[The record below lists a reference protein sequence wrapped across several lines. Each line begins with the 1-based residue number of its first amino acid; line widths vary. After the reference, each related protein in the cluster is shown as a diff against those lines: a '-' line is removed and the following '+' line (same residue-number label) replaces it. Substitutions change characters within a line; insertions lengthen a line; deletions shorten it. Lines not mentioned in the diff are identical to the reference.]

1 MQSWRPGIP
10 VGRVDAALVGRE
22 HILEAWRE
30 ATSPVHRT
38 CPLPSQ
44 GKFDASIVAYN
55 LDGLVVSRMRFD
67 ASYFERDSSRIRADE
82 TDCITI
88 QHYLSG
94 SIRGRVGD
102 HELYVAPDRISIQDS
117 AVPYS
122 GRAEASEVL
131 SVGIPRHRVPC
142 ADRLRTRLPL
152 LSLPLNTAR
161 GSLLARCVMGLW
173 TDLCA
178 GRVFEPVTVADAF
191 LGLVNALIEHS
202 VDQAADSSCQEME
215 QYLREHLADATL
227 GPEELEHTFNVSRS
241 AIYRRFE
248 PYGGVAAFIRSE
260 RLRRCHAELIRPR
273 AARVPVS
280 AIAGA
285 FGFHD
290 ASQFSR
296 LFRKTYGVAP
306 SELAASVAPEIPGPA
321 SRRDEAIAG
330 IGMIKSWL
338 KAL

>member
-1 MQSWRPGIP
+1 MQSRRPEIP
-10 VGRVDAALVGRE
+10 VGRVNAGLVGRE

-30 ATSPVHRT
+30 ATSPVCDT
-38 CPLPSQ
+38 YPLCSQ
-44 GKFDASIVAYN
+44 GEFDASIVAYN
-55 LDGLVVSRMRFD
+55 LDGLIVSRLRFD
-67 ASYFERDSSRIRADE
+67 ASYFERIPSRIRAGK

-94 SIRGRVGD
+94 SIRGRIGD
-102 HELYVAPDRISIQDS
+102 HELYLAPDRISIQDS

-122 GRAEASEVL
+122 GRAAASEVL
-131 SVGIPRHRVPC
+131 SVGIPRHRIPR
-142 ADRLRTRLPL
+142 AEMLRTRLPL
-152 LSLPLNTAR
+152 FSLPLNTAR
-161 GSLLARCVMGLW
+161 GSLLARGMTGLW

-178 GRVFEPVTVADAF
+178 GRVFEPDTLADGF
-191 LGLVNALIEHS
+191 LGLVNGLIGHS
-202 VDQAADSSCQEME
+202 VGRAPDRSCQEME
-215 QYLREHLADATL
+215 QYLREHLSDAAL
-227 GPEELEHTFNVSRS
+227 APEELERTFNVSRS

-248 PYGGVAAFIRSE
+248 PHGGVAAFIRSE
-260 RLRRCHAELIRPR
+260 RLRRCYAELIRPR

-306 SELAASVAPEIPGPA
+306 SELAASVAPEIPWPT
-321 SRRDEAIAG
+321 SRRNEAIAD
-330 IGMIKSWL
+330 IGMIKAWL
-338 KAL
+338 RAL

>member
-1 MQSWRPGIP
+1 MQSQRPGIP
-10 VGRVDAALVGRE
+10 VGRVDAGLVGSE

-30 ATSPVHRT
+30 ATSPLCDT
-38 CPLPSQ
+38 YPLPSR
-44 GKFDASIVAYN
+44 GEFDASIVAYN

-67 ASYFERDSSRIRADE
+67 ASYFERNSSRIRADK
-82 TDCITI
+82 TDCVTI

-94 SIRGRVGD
+94 SIRGRVGG
-102 HELYVAPDRISIQDS
+102 HELYVTPDRICIQDC

-131 SVGIPRHRVPC
+131 SVGIPRHRVPR
-142 ADRLRTRLPL
+142 AEMLRTRRPL
-152 LSLPLNTAR
+152 FSLPLNTAR
-161 GSLLARCVMGLW
+161 GSLLARAVAGLW

-178 GRVFEPVTVADAF
+178 GCVFEADTVADAF
-191 LGLVNALIEHS
+191 LGLVNGLIEHS
-202 VDQAADSSCQEME
+202 VGQAADSSCQVME
-215 QYLREHLADATL
+215 QYLREHLSDAAL
-227 GPEELEHTFNVSRS
+227 GPGELEHAFNVSRS

-248 PYGGVAAFIRSE
+248 PHGGVAAFIRSE

-321 SRRDEAIAG
+321 SHRDEAIAG

>member
-1 MQSWRPGIP
+1 MQSQRPEIP
-10 VGRVDAALVGRE
+10 VGRVNAGLVGRE

-30 ATSPVHRT
+30 ATSPVHDT
-38 CPLPSQ
+38 YPLSSQ
-44 GKFDASIVAYN
+44 GDFDASIVAYN

-67 ASYFERDSSRIRADE
+67 ASYFERNSSRIRADK

-94 SIRGRVGD
+94 SIRGWVGD
-102 HELYVAPDRISIQDS
+102 RELYVAPDRISFQDS
-117 AVPYS
+117 AVPHS

-131 SVGIPRHRVPC
+131 GVGIPRHRIPR
-142 ADRLRTRLPL
+142 AEMLRTRLPVF
-152 LSLPLNTAR
+152 SLPLNTAR
-161 GSLLARCVMGLW
+161 GSLLARAVVGLW
-173 TDLCA
+173 TELFA
-178 GRVFEPVTVADAF
+178 GRVFEPDTVADAF
-191 LGLVNALIEHS
+191 LGLVNGLIDHS

-215 QYLREHLADATL
+215 QYLREHLSDATL

-241 AIYRRFE
+241 AVYRRFE
-248 PYGGVAAFIRSE
+248 PHGGVAAFVRSE

-306 SELAASVAPEIPGPA
+306 TELAASVAPEIPGVV
-321 SRRDEAIAG
+321 SCRDEAIAD

>member
-1 MQSWRPGIP
+1 MRSRRPGIP

-38 CPLPSQ
+38 YPLPSQ
-44 GKFDASIVAYN
+44 GGFDASIVAHN
-55 LDGLVVSRMRFD
+55 MDGLVVSRMRFD
-67 ASYFERDSSRIRADE
+67 ASYFERDSSRIRADK

-88 QHYLSG
+88 QRYLSG

-102 HELYVAPDRISIQDS
+102 HELYLAPDRIAIQDS

-142 ADRLRTRLPL
+142 AERLRTRLPL
-152 LSLPLNTAR
+152 LSLPLSTAR
-161 GSLLARCVMGLW
+161 GSLLARGVMGLW
-173 TDLCA
+173 ADLCA

-202 VDQAADSSCQEME
+202 VGQAADSSFQEME
-215 QYLREHLADATL
+215 QYLREHLADAAL
-227 GPEELEHTFNVSRS
+227 GLEELERTFNLSRS

-248 PYGGVAAFIRSE
+248 PHGGVAAFIRSE

-290 ASQFSR
+290 SSQFSR
-296 LFRKTYGVAP
+296 LFRKTYGVTP
-306 SELAASVAPEIPGPA
+306 SELAASAAPDIPGAA
-321 SRRDEAIAG
+321 SRPDESIAG

-338 KAL
+338 KAI